1 MKIQKF
7 KKLEDE
13 VKKKDFESS
22 YGGLNNLMKGL
33 SILGNLGS
41 IFAASFFMMK
51 LMGGLISSGVIVVI
65 VSFILLISLEL
76 IKRVIFNK
84 FSLEFIRSKYNL
96 VKKEVL
102 ILMLFSIC
110 IICASFYSSLN
121 GAKEF
126 ADRDNQIETVITTNI
141 SNYEDSLR
149 VNIYQPKID
158 DTEQE
163 IVDLKV
169 DIKKKDDELTRLN
182 SVLSDRGWLSSNEKR
197 RIKDLKEE
205 IKYNREQIILKE
217 NRTVSIQK
225 ELDNKVT
232 KYKNEVESKGNE
244 KKDTNKSSGL
254 IFVAISTI
262 IEFIILIGIFFA
274 KYYSYTSYSD
284 FRKKMDKDPKY
295 QKWVLYSEVMDII
308 FMNDAVV
315 GDKLPTQKDIL
326 EFSKMNDIYL
336 SKHELSE
343 FFKLLG
349 ALKIVKSNGPYKT
362 IHKEKEEAEDIISK
376 YFKICYIHN
385 TKSSKTSLLLT
396 FL

>member
-1 MKIQKF
+1 MKIEKF

-13 VKKKDFESS
+13 VKKKDFASG
-22 YGGLNNLMKGL
+22 YDGLNKLMKGL
-33 SILGNLGS
+33 SVLGNLGS

-51 LMGGLISSGVIVVI
+51 LMGGLISSTIVVVI

-76 IKRVIFNK
+76 IKRIIFNK

-96 VKKEVL
+96 VKREVL
-102 ILMLFSIC
+102 ILMLFSVG

-121 GAKEF
+121 GAQEF
-126 ADRDNQIETVITTNI
+126 ADRDEQIETVITTDI

-158 DTEQE
+158 VVEQE
-163 IVDLKV
+163 IVDLKA

-182 SVLSDRGWLSSNEKR
+182 SVLTDRGWLSSNEKR

-205 IKYNREQIILKE
+205 IKYIREQIPAKE
-217 NRTVSIQK
+217 EKSISIQT

-232 KYKNEVESKGNE
+232 EYKDDLESKGNE
-244 KKDTNKSSGL
+244 NKDDNKTSSL

-262 IEFIILIGIFFA
+262 IEFTILIGIFFG
-274 KYYSYTSYSD
+274 KYYSFTSYSD
-284 FRKKMDKDPKY
+284 FRRKMDKDPKY
-295 QKWVLYSEVMDII
+295 QKWVLYSEVMDILY
-308 FMNDAVV
+308 MNDAVV

-326 EFSKMNDIYL
+326 EFAKMNDIYL

-343 FFKLLG
+343 FFKLLS
-349 ALKIVKSNGPYKT
+349 ALKIVKANGPYKS
-362 IHKEKEEAEDIISK
+362 IHKEKEEAEDILSK
-376 YFKICYIHN
+376 YFKI
-385 TKSSKTSLLLT
+385 
-396 FL
+396 